1 MTERVSVRCSVVYA
15 SGVDDWTCVLSF
27 SSSML
32 AEESAERVFSL
43 QRSVTSASI
52 RAFATVGQMVDKRDS
67 WTMSVSAALHAAG

>member
-1 MTERVSVRCSVVYA
+1 
-15 SGVDDWTCVLSF
+15 LSF